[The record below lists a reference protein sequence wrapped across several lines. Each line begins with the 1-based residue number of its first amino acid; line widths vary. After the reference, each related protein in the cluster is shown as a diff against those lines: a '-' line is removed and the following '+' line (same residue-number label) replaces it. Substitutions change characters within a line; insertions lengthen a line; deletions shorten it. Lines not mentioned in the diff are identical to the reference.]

1 MISWRKRARAIFIQ
15 VLQLFIVK
23 QMSEEY
29 ERVTVKA
36 ILHDTMIGVLAC
48 VIVFARDYL
57 WHDLLI
63 NVAKRS

>member
-29 ERVTVKA
+29 ERVTVNYKA
-36 ILHDTMIGVLAC
+36 VLHDTMIGILAC
-48 VIVFARDYL
+48 VIVCARDYL
-57 WHDLLI
+57 
-63 NVAKRS
+63 